1 MLVGHSYGGMVVT
14 DAAAGHENV
23 RHLVYVTFVM
33 PERGETMAGLGGVRT
48 EMSARSVVPSSGTGE
63 LRGLRGTVRVLG
75 PDGRHT
81 FTVDYHF
88 EL

>member
-1 MLVGHSYGGMVVT
+1 
-14 DAAAGHENV
+14 
-23 RHLVYVTFVM
+23 M
-33 PERGETMAGLGGVRT
+33 PERGETMAVLGGVRT
-48 EMSARSVVPSSGTGE
+48 EVGALSVVPSSGTGE
-63 LRGLRGTVRVLG
+63 LRGLRGTARVVG